1 MPDSGALAA
10 IVRSADVFVTSNL
23 APIRQKLR
31 IEVEDVRAANP
42 DIIYVRGTGWG
53 NEGPMADVGGYDM
66 ACGWASSGMAF
77 KMNKG
82 GIEPLPQPPAFF
94 DLQGA
99 NTIAGA
105 IGFALFKR
113 ANTGETSVV
122 DVSLMHVGMWALSP
136 DITGAPY
143 SGDVVGYGDRRQ
155 SPNPLV
161 NGYATKDDRWVYFVC
176 LQPDRFWEEFCT
188 LLGRPDLITDERYVD
203 SKARYENRVE
213 LVTSSTRS
221 STGSR
226 WMRSGQSSRV
236 QWCLG
241 ARLASVRA
249 ALASPGRGQR
259 LSPSC
264 DGPRRLGLPHRR
276 GTGPLLWPH
285 HRSSRTSPGTRP
297 AHRRGPARVWFGL
310 GGHRCAPRGRRPG
323 LTPRSCRRTSGP
335 PGRHRTRL
343 RQRRHHIDQ
352 APRQC
357 GLGIDGAARQR
368 QPGRPLTADAR
379 GKLTVPPAPGTRPR
393 PISGSAI
400 CVSAAATTMSVN
412 AASSIPDPNVVPWM
426 YAVVGLARR
435 ATTRATLRSSRMR
448 WAEAGSDRVPN
459 SFRSPPAQKARPS
472 PRSST
477 P

>member
-1 MPDSGALAA
+1 MAGPLNGVRVVEVANWTFVPAAGAVLADLGADVIKVESPNGDPQRALLNMLNLKGGGPNPFVEIPNRGKRSVTCDLSTDAGHEALVA

-23 APIRQKLR
+23 APIRRKLR
-31 IEVEDVRAANP
+31 IEVEDIRAANP

-53 NEGPMADVGGYDM
+53 NQGPMADVGGYDM

-143 SGDVVGYGDRRQ
+143 SGDVVGYGDRKE

-188 LLGRPDLITDERYVD
+188 LLGRHDLITDKRYVD

-213 LVTSSTRS
+213 LVTELDREF
-221 STGSR
+221 
-226 WMRSGQSSRV
+226 SGLTLDVIRTKFEGFSGVWAPVLR
-236 QWCLG
+236 
-241 ARLASVRA
+241 
-249 ALASPGRGQR
+249 
-259 LSPSC
+259 PSELHSHPQVEVN
-264 DGPRRLGLPHRR
+264 GYLPHVTAHDGSDYRIVAA
-276 GTGPLLWPH
+276 
-285 HRSSRTSPGTRP
+285 P
-297 AHRRGPARVWFGL
+297 AHFSGHTTAPPGPAPELGQHTEEVLLESGLDWDAIGALREAGGL
-310 GGHRCAPRGRRPG
+310 G
-323 LTPRSCRRTSGP
+323 
-335 PGRHRTRL
+335 
-343 RQRRHHIDQ
+343 
-352 APRQC
+352 
-357 GLGIDGAARQR
+357 
-368 QPGRPLTADAR
+368 
-379 GKLTVPPAPGTRPR
+379 
-393 PISGSAI
+393 
-400 CVSAAATTMSVN
+400 
-412 AASSIPDPNVVPWM
+412 
-426 YAVVGLARR
+426 
-435 ATTRATLRSSRMR
+435 
-448 WAEAGSDRVPN
+448 
-459 SFRSPPAQKARPS
+459 
-472 PRSST
+472 
-477 P
+477 